1 MEAQRSD
8 PDSIKWSFKSNT
20 VIIVA
25 SSIVTQLESILMLY
39 KVLGILFVGLAAAG
53 AVLPVLPTTPFLILA
68 ASCFAKS
75 SKKWYQWLL
84 NNKQFGPAIR
94 DWEEHRAIS
103 KKSRYTA
110 LTMVFIFGG
119 YSVFFALNNVYLQ
132 IMVSLILAY
141 GIYFICSI
149 KGKES
154 ITENF
159 NQ

>member
-25 SSIVTQLESILMLY
+25 SSIVTQFESTLMLY

-110 LTMVFIFGG
+110 LSMVFLFGG
-119 YSVFFALNNVYLQ
+119 YSVFFALTNIYLQ
-132 IMVSLILAY
+132 IMVSLILGY

>member
-1 MEAQRSD
+1 
-8 PDSIKWSFKSNT
+8 
-20 VIIVA
+20 
-25 SSIVTQLESILMLY
+25 MLY

-75 SKKWYQWLL
+75 SKKWYQWLI

-110 LTMVFIFGG
+110 LSMVFLFGG
-119 YSVFFALNNVYLQ
+119 YSVFFALTNIYLQ
-132 IMVSLILAY
+132 IMVSLILGY